1 MRFFTMKIQTLTM
14 AIVIVAA
21 LAAIA
26 VTPSLM
32 NLASA
37 KQISTCTNNGGHE
50 STGPCSGNTEH
61 NHKTCSAK
69 NNGQT
74 KKLC

>member
-1 MRFFTMKIQTLTM
+1 M
-14 AIVIVAA
+14 AILIVAT
-21 LAAIA
+21 LAAVAIA
-26 VTPSLM
+26 PSFM

-37 KQISTCTNNGGHE
+37 KQSSTCTNNGGHV
-50 STGPCSGNTEH
+50 STGPCNGNTEH

-74 KKLC
+74 KELC